1 MLHPDFP
8 NDNSIYGHNALSKLG
23 NNSIVLWMKIWKL
36 GKARLAAEASGEGG
50 NLVSPTGTPHTPLGQ
65 VYGSQEY
72 QGLLESSF

>member
-1 MLHPDFP
+1 MLHPVFP

-36 GKARLAAEASGEGG
+36 GKAGLAAEARGEGG